1 MPLLYDGASQ
11 LHAKDGSLT
20 AAVLVV
26 CLGTST
32 HYSAARF
39 LALNPRT
46 GVLPACVDGH
56 HKR

>member
-11 LHAKDGSLT
+11 LHAGDGTST

-26 CLGTST
+26 CLGTSM
-32 HYSAARF
+32 HYCATRF

-56 HKR
+56 HER